1 MYYYSVYTIINII
14 ELLEIINILKNFAQ
28 MTTLEKSSPYIPPEI
43 KRPASVD
50 FLGMMEL
57 VLDEHAREVAKLEK
71 RMTGEDVD
79 LVQTELLFPA
89 EGWSSDVFS
98 EVTIEDVSVALSALE
113 QIQSSLEAIRSV
125 GVSWIEHSVMG
136 QDGKAAKGCR
146 IYTSEEGLAIHVRA
160 QSVDYNQ
167 HLNSPETKN
176 MKGEVIAGRFEFN
189 GEARINMKIP
199 VTVFVGGKEVTQ
211 EVSVRLD
218 QDGGWNEKGGS
229 KRIDLD
235 IGDGGIRRNPEEVA
249 ELHSHRDRSNVE
261 LTIGTVLGAAS
272 TMSFKPEDPGY
283 TFNQRLFTHPRV
295 KVLLQTPET
304 SIPYNSRR
312 HEPSRVPPGH
322 HRPMIINPRT
332 NWVHQT
338 LTELGALSYGKFIP
352 EIYSTKGANEK
363 MVEYSDRRET
373 GGPGLRLL
381 ENPAFSRQLLLVVV
395 DILKSKEPTSENPL
409 VIVDMGCGPGVT
421 CQDIHEL
428 LTSTDGFGLPPE
440 SVSIHGVD
448 ISPHMVKEAEEQLE
462 DKAQIHQASFHSA
475 DLLGLP
481 KADLVISRMAA
492 HYDDPRYV
500 LPQLHGLLV
509 EGGKAIIT
517 MNVDPNN
524 EEPRDK
530 VPSIY
535 TEIRPG
541 VRTREWLYRVSEME
555 KLLAENPDLNG
566 TVTPVDMKTV
576 SEVMFTKEERQT
588 WDKEVSA
595 IPDERGGKKFIPFRE
610 RYAKGKP
617 YCVLVTLQKNRGEAN

>member
-1 MYYYSVYTIINII
+1 MDTLP
-14 ELLEIINILKNFAQ
+14 ELGEIDP
-28 MTTLEKSSPYIPPEI
+28 TTL
-43 KRPASVD
+43 VD

-57 VLDEHAREVAKLEK
+57 VLDEHTREVTELAT
-71 RMTGEDVD
+71 RMTSEDVN
-79 LVQTELLFPA
+79 LVKTEILFPA

-98 EVTIEDVSVALSALE
+98 EVTVEDVSATLSALE
-113 QIQSSLEAIRSV
+113 QIQSSLETIRSG

-199 VTVFVGGKEVTQ
+199 VTVVVGGKEVTQ

-235 IGDGGIRRNPEEVA
+235 IGDGGIRRDPEAVA
-249 ELHSHRDRSNVE
+249 ELHNCRDRSNAE

-272 TMSFKPEDPGY
+272 TLSFEPENEGHG
-283 TFNQRLFTHPRV
+283 FNQILIAHSGV
-295 KVLLQTPET
+295 KVLEQRPET
-304 SIPYNSRR
+304 SIPYNSIW
-312 HEPSRVPPGH
+312 HEPSKVPPGH

-338 LTELGALSYGKFIP
+338 LTELGALSYGEFIP

-363 MVEYSDRRET
+363 MVKYSDRRET

-381 ENPAFSRQLLLVVV
+381 ENPAFSHQLLLDIV
-395 DILKSKEPTSENPL
+395 DILKSKEPTSEDPL
-409 VIVDMGCGPGVT
+409 VIVDMGCGPGAT

-448 ISPHMVKEAEEQLE
+448 ISPHMVKAAEDQLE

-509 EGGKAIIT
+509 EGGKAIVT
-517 MNVDPNN
+517 MNVDPDDG
-524 EEPRDK
+524 EPRDK
-530 VPSIY
+530 VPS
-535 TEIRPG
+535 TNLEIHAG
-541 VRTREWLYRVSEME
+541 VQAREWLYRVSEME

-566 TVTPVDMKTV
+566 TVTPVDIKTV
-576 SEVMFTKEERQT
+576 SDGMFSEEERKA
-588 WDKEVSA
+588 WNDAVSA
-595 IPDERGGKKFIPFRE
+595 IPDKRGGEKFIPFRKHYDE
-610 RYAKGKP
+610 GRP
-617 YCVLVTLQKNRGEAN
+617 YCTIIRLQNIPEIVIDLSKPEKPANSLMFKI